1 MSNTWKSRYGECYVS
16 FPSIIEEL
24 NLDYELT
31 KEEV

>member
-1 MSNTWKSRYGECYVS
+1 MSNTWKSRYGQRFVS

-24 NLDYELT
+24 NLDYEIT